1 MLSGDVQYFIIDNIP
16 LLWIVLLL
24 DIEDRQPPTPA
35 PGLRR
40 PPDNAVLLNYQNL
53 ILKIQHL
60 HLQFRCLLS

>member
-35 PGLRR
+35 PR
-40 PPDNAVLLNYQNL
+40 PPASSRQ
-53 ILKIQHL
+53 
-60 HLQFRCLLS
+60 RCFIKLSKFDT